1 MQINLPEKR
10 ALSTLLQKAVFQPV
24 SIAVLLLSLIIL
36 TGCKTP
42 VQEKQQKEEDPYEKP
57 LLNMNK
63 YMKEKHRD
71 QITAFIDRTGW
82 EMQESSSGLWYQVL
96 QKGDGPIPEEGDR
109 VVYAYQTRLLDGTLC
124 YQADTIHPETIVIG
138 NGSVI
143 TGLAEGLSLLQEGAV
158 ARLIIP
164 PYLAHGNFGDRDCI
178 PGSAILLIHIRV
190 MEVN

>member
-1 MQINLPEKR
+1 MRINLPENKS
-10 ALSTLLQKAVFQPV
+10 LSTLLKKAD
-24 SIAVLLLSLIIL
+24 SKGKALAVLLLLIVF

-42 VQEKQQKEEDPYEKP
+42 VQEEKQQEEYPYEEP
-57 LLNMNK
+57 LLEMNK

-71 QITAFIDRTGW
+71 QITAFIDRAGW
-82 EMQESSSGLWYQVL
+82 EMQESPSGLWYQVL
-96 QKGDGPIPEEGDR
+96 EEGDGPTPEEGDR
-109 VVYAYQTRLLDGTLC
+109 VVYAYQTRLLDGKLC

-143 TGLAEGLSLLQEGAV
+143 TGLAEGLSLMQEGAV

-178 PGSAILLIHIRV
+178 PGSAILLIRIRV

>member
-1 MQINLPEKR
+1 MRINLPESKSF
-10 ALSTLLQKAVFQPV
+10 LSPLKKTDSKGKTL
-24 SIAVLLLSLIIL
+24 AVLLLLIVF

-42 VQEKQQKEEDPYEKP
+42 VQEVQQQEKNPYEEP
-57 LLNMNK
+57 LLEMNK
-63 YMKEKHRD
+63 YMKEKQHD

-82 EMQESSSGLWYQVL
+82 EMLETPSGLWYQVL
-96 QKGDGPIPEEGDR
+96 EEGDGPTPEEGDR

-124 YQADTIHPETIVIG
+124 YQADTIRPETIVIG

-164 PYLAHGNFGDRDCI
+164 PYLAHGNFGDRECI
-178 PGSAILLIHIRV
+178 PGSAILLIRIRV
-190 MEVN
+190 MEVK